1 MSFRETLK
9 GVVDNVGGS
18 LGAVIMGYDGIA
30 IEEYINAESPFD
42 VQLLAVEYAT
52 LLGEVKRTVEVLKA
66 GELEEITITTGLSR
80 AVARV
85 INDDFFLVLALG
97 RDGNYGK
104 GRYLL
109 QREAPKLREEL
120 Q

>member
-9 GVVDNVGGS
+9 DVVENVGGG

-30 IEEYINAESPFD
+30 IEEYIKAESPFD
-42 VQLLAVEYAT
+42 VQLLSVEYAT
-52 LLGEVKRTVEVLKA
+52 LLREIKRTVDVLKA
-66 GELEEITITTGLSR
+66 GEMEEITITTGLSS

-104 GRYLL
+104 GRYLVK
-109 QREAPKLREEL
+109 RAVPNLREEL